1 MRVGGTLSAL
11 APGKVNLC
19 LLLGP
24 TRADGLHELVSLVQ
38 SVSLADELTLGP
50 AGPGAEGDEVHCPG
64 VEGPN
69 LVAAA
74 LAAFREETGWSS
86 DPVRV
91 IVEKRVPV
99 AGGMGGGSG
108 DAAAALRL
116 AVHVAG
122 TGEDVARGLAPGLG
136 ADVPAQLA
144 PGLHLVGGAGEEL
157 ELLAPRALF
166 GVLILPDPEPLPTS
180 DVFAEADR
188 LGLGRPAD
196 ELAVRRHELRE
207 ALGHGD
213 DLPPPE
219 LLVNDLEP
227 AALSLRPRIAER
239 LEAARAAGA
248 TTALVSGSGPTV
260 FGLFSGMEGAGLASA
275 AAAELDGFAAVPVEA
290 GWAGVR

>member
-1 MRVGGTLSAL
+1 MSSLSAL

-38 SVSLADELTLGP
+38 SVSLADELTLAP
-50 AGPGAEGDEVHCPG
+50 APPGTAADEVHCPG
-64 VEGPN
+64 LEGPN
-69 LVAAA
+69 LVTAA
-74 LAAFREETGWSS
+74 LAAFREETGWGA
-86 DPVRV
+86 DPVSV
-91 IVEKRVPV
+91 TIEKRVPV

-116 AVHVAG
+116 ATHLAG
-122 TGEDVARGLAPGLG
+122 TEEEVARALAPRLG

-144 PGLHLVGGAGEEL
+144 PGLHLVGGAGEEV
-157 ELLAPRALF
+157 EPLAARALF
-166 GVLILPDPEPLPTS
+166 GILILPDPEPLRTP

-188 LGLGRPAD
+188 LGLGRTRE
-196 ELAVRRHELRE
+196 ELATLRHELHT
-207 ALGHGD
+207 ALGDTD

-227 AALSLRPRIAER
+227 AALSLRPRIADR
-239 LEAARAAGA
+239 LDAARAAGA
-248 TTALVSGSGPTV
+248 STVLVSGSGPTV

-275 AAAELDGFAAVPVEA
+275 AAAELGGFAAVPVEA
-290 GWAGVR
+290 GWAAVR

>member
-1 MRVGGTLSAL
+1 MSLLSVL

-50 AGPGAEGDEVHCPG
+50 AGLGAEGDEVHCPG

-69 LVAAA
+69 LAAAA

-122 TGEDVARGLAPGLG
+122 TGEDVARRLAPGLG

-166 GVLILPDPEPLPTS
+166 GVLILPDPEPLPTR

-196 ELAVRRHELRE
+196 ELATRRHELRE

-260 FGLFSGMEGAGLASA
+260 FGLFGGMEGAAFASA

>member
-1 MRVGGTLSAL
+1 MTVLSAL

-38 SVSLADELTLGP
+38 SVSLADALTVGP
-50 AGPGAEGDEVHCPG
+50 APPGAPGDEVHCPG

-69 LVAAA
+69 LVATA
-74 LAAFREETGWSS
+74 LAAFREETGWSA

-91 IVEKRVPV
+91 TVEKRVPV
-99 AGGMGGGSG
+99 SGGMGGGSG

-122 TGEDVARGLAPGLG
+122 RGEDVARRLAPRLG
-136 ADVPAQLA
+136 ADVLAQLA
-144 PGLHLVGGAGEEL
+144 PGLHLVKGAGEEL
-157 ELLAPRALF
+157 EPIAPRALF
-166 GVLILPDPEPLPTS
+166 GVLVLPDPDPLLTS

-188 LGLGRPAD
+188 LALGRPAH
-196 ELAVRRHELRE
+196 ELAARHDELRE
-207 ALGHGD
+207 ALRRGD
-213 DLPPPE
+213 GLPPPE
-219 LLVNDLEP
+219 LLVNDLQP
-227 AALSLRPRIAER
+227 AALSLRPRIAVR

-260 FGLFSGMEGAGLASA
+260 FGLFGGMAGAGLASA

-290 GWAGVR
+290 DWAGVR